1 MFSAALP
8 AIAISWK
15 FFSPPPRTPTCH
27 CLHILMVLSS
37 LICRK
42 CLLICGGFFV
52 PIFPG
57 EILISYFEIL
67 AWVISSA
74 NQCAIM
80 WSSRS
85 FSWIRFWKSRNK
97 KRLCT
102 SITLF
107 CTFLDRC
114 STTATWN
121 FLILLAYFMEWVST
135 TQFFFPFSKLRY
147 GPFGFNPQNVVNI
160 WQIKWN

>member
-1 MFSAALP
+1 MMRRWNHTVILVRGISRFLSAVCRRWLP
-8 AIAISWK
+8 GQSGDRTCLVLYERLVICLTRPFQLLPLVAK
-15 FFSPPPRTPTCH
+15 FFPPPPRTPTCH

-42 CLLICGGFFV
+42 CLLICGGFFA

-74 NQCAIM
+74 NQCTTI

-85 FSWIRFWKSRNK
+85 FS
-97 KRLCT
+97 
-102 SITLF
+102 
-107 CTFLDRC
+107 
-114 STTATWN
+114 
-121 FLILLAYFMEWVST
+121 
-135 TQFFFPFSKLRY
+135 
-147 GPFGFNPQNVVNI
+147 
-160 WQIKWN
+160 